1 AAVRA
6 VPASRWTARERGG
19 SVALGGSVEGGV
31 VARLV
36 DARPSLPVA
45 AEQLVVGGAGP
56 DRLGHHG
63 SGDAVGAGRE
73 GGQQLAAAGEVDDL
87 GPPLLGGGLRA
98 EHQQG
103 HLVVPDDLGDVVE
116 EGAQG

>member
-1 AAVRA
+1 AGLGDHLAQPRARSLILSHARIPARPGAAVRA

-63 SGDAVGAGRE
+63 SGDAVGAG
-73 GGQQLAAAGEVDDL
+73 
-87 GPPLLGGGLRA
+87 
-98 EHQQG
+98 
-103 HLVVPDDLGDVVE
+103 
-116 EGAQG
+116 